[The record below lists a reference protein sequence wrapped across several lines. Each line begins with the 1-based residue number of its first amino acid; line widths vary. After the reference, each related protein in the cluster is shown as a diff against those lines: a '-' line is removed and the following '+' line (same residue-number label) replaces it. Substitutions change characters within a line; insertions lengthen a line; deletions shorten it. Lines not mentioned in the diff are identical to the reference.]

1 MKDKV
6 AVVTGS
12 SQGIGAG
19 IAKLLGEN
27 GYAVTV
33 TYRYNKQK
41 ADAVVEQIASK
52 GGEAFAI
59 ELDVTNEQSVK
70 ACFEAVASRYGKLNV
85 LVNNAGVDGLTPI
98 ENTTYE
104 KWREIV
110 GPKIDG
116 NFLCTKYALPLLQ
129 KCDKSDL
136 IVIMSSLGDIP
147 DVKDIA
153 YSVGTAGAVG
163 FVKVMARALAKY
175 GVRTN
180 GIGPTAVRTTLG
192 YYEESG
198 LTSDEAWEDIAKSN
212 PLGRVA
218 TVDDVA
224 QTVMTVVDNPSQ
236 FWNGNFIY
244 VTGGDHIATTEA

>member
-19 IAKLLGEN
+19 IAKLLGEE
-27 GYAVTV
+27 GYAIVV
-33 TYRYNKQK
+33 TYRSNKEK
-41 ADAVVEQIASK
+41 ADAVVEQIVSK
-52 GGEAFAI
+52 GGEAI
-59 ELDVTNEQSVK
+59 SVELDVTSEQSVK
-70 ACFEAVASRYGKLNV
+70 SCFETVNSQHGKLNV
-85 LVNNAGVDGLTPI
+85 LVNNAGTDGLTPI
-98 ENTTYE
+98 EDTTYK

-110 GPKIDG
+110 GPKIEG

-147 DVKDIA
+147 DIKDVA

-163 FVKVMARALAKY
+163 FVRVMSRALAKY

-180 GIGPTAVRTTLG
+180 GVGPTAVRTTLG
-192 YYEESG
+192 YYEESDI
-198 LTSDEAWEDIAKSN
+198 TSDEAWQELAKDN

-218 TVDDVA
+218 TVEDVA
-224 QTVMTVVDNPSQ
+224 ETVLTVINNPSQ

-244 VTGGDHIATTEA
+244 VTGGDHIATTDA